1 MCDWEGGGGG
11 GGGGWGPIIIAYV
24 RSPKWPAPNRT
35 RKRTRNTIAMIG
47 IARDLTQMRLRLFS
61 SALYLFPLFPADA
74 KSAFHSAVVVAAV
87 GAGGLG
93 RVPIS
98 FFGFQFQQVFHVRA
112 RNLCPASLPSSLSI
126 PPLSQTTIS
135 EAISGTCNHAK
146 FSLAAFHEKGREG
159 GIPRSAQHASMSPR
173 WERPNRTSCQQILA
187 LT

>member
-1 MCDWEGGGGG
+1 MYFILGTC
-11 GGGGWGPIIIAYV
+11 A
-24 RSPKWPAPNRT
+24 
-35 RKRTRNTIAMIG
+35 
-47 IARDLTQMRLRLFS
+47 
-61 SALYLFPLFPADA
+61 SALATDIEPSVQSRLPPPLLFPLSRPLYLSHFPLFPADA

-146 FSLAAFHEKGREG
+146 FSLAAFHEKGRG
-159 GIPRSAQHASMSPR
+159 GIPRSAQHASMSP
-173 WERPNRTSCQQILA
+173 PLGA
-187 LT
+187 L